1 MRKDIMKLQ
10 VRQVQWA
17 GLLAALPPFQPI
29 ACALLQLL
37 DELKIA

>member
-17 GLLAALPPFQPI
+17 GLLAAMPPLQPI